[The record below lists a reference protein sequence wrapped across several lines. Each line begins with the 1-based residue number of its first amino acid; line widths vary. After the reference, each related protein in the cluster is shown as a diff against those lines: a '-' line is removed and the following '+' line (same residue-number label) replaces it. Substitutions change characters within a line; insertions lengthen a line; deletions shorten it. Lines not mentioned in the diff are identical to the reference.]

1 MSTFQW
7 QFDAPSGVYKNHKL
21 SAQLREASIAETKF
35 MQFVRPE
42 PGYGKKMGESIN
54 ITRISNIS
62 VPSSSLLEE
71 NVRIPEDS
79 ITLSTQAI
87 TVAEN
92 GRSVPFTSFAEDLSH
107 IDLRNAVQR
116 QLRRQLSLSLDIDAA
131 TAFKAGQIKAIPD
144 GISSLTFDT
153 DGTPSTAATV
163 NLNVYHV
170 EQIRDYMFSTL
181 NIDPAVGDDY
191 IFMIATKAKRGL
203 MSDPAWSD
211 WKKYT
216 DPSAKFNG
224 EVGRIEN
231 MRFIEVNHTSALS
244 GSKGTGSVL
253 GEGVAFGSDAVVMA
267 SAEDP
272 ELRAKMADDYGRSQG
287 VAWYGVYAYGQI
299 WSDSANAGEARVVHL
314 TSS

>member
-1 MSTFQW
+1 MSSFQW

-42 PGYGKKMGESIN
+42 PGYGKKMGENIT

-62 VPSSSLLEE
+62 VPSDSSLDE

-79 ITLSTQAI
+79 ITISTQSI

-116 QLRRQLSLSLDIDAA
+116 QLRRQMSLSLDIAASDAA
-131 TAFKAGQIKAIPD
+131 SAGQVKAIPT
-144 GISSLTFDT
+144 GVSALTFDT
-153 DGTPSTAATV
+153 DGTASSSATV

-181 NIDPAVGDDY
+181 NVEPAVGDDY
-191 IFMIATKAKRGL
+191 VALIATKAKRGL
-203 MSDPAWSD
+203 LSDPSFID

-216 DPSAKFNG
+216 DPSAKYNG
-224 EVGRIEN
+224 EIGRIEN
-231 MRFIEVNHTSALS
+231 TRFIEVNHTSAAS
-244 GSKGTGSVL
+244 GSLGTGSVL
-253 GEGVAFGSDAVVMA
+253 GEGFFLGADALIMA
-267 SAEDP
+267 VAEDP
-272 ELRAKMADDYGRSQG
+272 ELRAKPPEDYGRSMG
-287 VAWYGVYAYGQI
+287 VAWYGIYAFGQV
-299 WSDSANAGEARVVHL
+299 WSDSASAGEARVVHL